1 MKSAWVITVEEHTA
15 IVKEL
20 NEELKKGARA
30 EGKLR
35 VLVTGILADSPSLLK
50 IFDDNGIQVAFDDVA
65 NESRQYRTDV
75 PEMKNPMDALAHKFA
90 DMDNC
95 TLLYDREKK
104 RVDYIIE
111 QAKAHEAQGV
121 IVLMT
126 KFCDP
131 EEFDYVPIKRACDK
145 AGLMHLNIE
154 VDRQMVNY
162 EQAGTMIQAFKE
174 MCSFK

>member
-1 MKSAWVITVEEHTA
+1 MTVEEHTA

-104 RVDYIIE
+104 RVDYI
-111 QAKAHEAQGV
+111 
-121 IVLMT
+121 
-126 KFCDP
+126 
-131 EEFDYVPIKRACDK
+131 PIKRACDK